1 MHSFLPKSLYVGSY
15 AITGL
20 YAVGAVYYDNRCFAD
35 KLAAA
40 ANTTDAQ
47 RTEALKKR
55 TIDNSAW
62 HLLATVSIT
71 PLLVIPAIKGG
82 TKRMLINRTW
92 GSLALR
98 EKVIP
103 AVVSIAAIPAV
114 VSPVDNATT
123 WAFNRFWRETPEAYH
138 WSGYWSFMQDKH
150 HDRDHAA

>member
-1 MHSFLPKSLYVGSY
+1 MASQ
-15 AITGL
+15 
-20 YAVGAVYYDNRCFAD
+20 
-35 KLAAA
+35 
-40 ANTTDAQ
+40 TTEAQ
-47 RTEALKKR
+47 RSEALKKR

-71 PLLVIPAIKGG
+71 PLLVIPAIKSG

-138 WSGYWSFMQDKH
+138 WSGYWSFMQGVH
-150 HDRDHAA
+150 GDHAHDA